1 MATVEHPWSSKGGGM
16 RAVVVERFGGPEVL
30 VLAEVPDPVP
40 GPDQVVV
47 DVSVADTI
55 FVETTIRRGEAG
67 EHFDIN
73 PPYVP
78 GGAVAGRVSAVG
90 DGVDTDWIGKE
101 VATLTGGS
109 GGYADRVVAAVDG
122 LVAVPDGVSLTATAA
137 LQHDGL
143 TALAL
148 TEPAPLRPGR
158 WVLVTAAAGGM
169 GVLLIQLA
177 RASGARVIGAARGRR
192 KLDLVSSVG
201 ADLAVDYSQTGW
213 TEQVRQATGRGVD
226 VVFDGAGGDI
236 GHAAFDLTAPGG
248 WFSGHGAPNGGFASC
263 RHRPGRAQRHH
274 GARHSTRVARPG
286 RAASVP
292 RQGVTPCGRRQAG
305 AAHRPD
311 LPIGPSRRRAP
322 RDRDPHR
329 ARQDSAPGATARV
342 RPNHFRRVSTV

>member
-122 LVAVPDGVSLTATAA
+122 LVVVPDGVSLTATAA

-148 TEPAPLRPGR
+148 TEPAPVRPGQ

-177 RASGARVIGAARGRR
+177 RASGTRVIGAARGRR

-248 WFSGHGAPNGGFASC
+248 WFSGHGAPNGGFATVDTDQAERSGITV
-263 RHRPGRAQRHH
+263 RGIQHVWLDPVEQRRFRDKALRLAADGKLEPHI
-274 GARHSTRVARPG
+274 GQTYPLD
-286 RAASVP
+286 RAAD
-292 RQGVTPCGRRQAG
+292 
-305 AAHRPD
+305 AHRA
-311 LPIGPSRRRAP
+311 IETR
-322 RDRDPHR
+322 
-329 ARQDSAPGATARV
+329 
-342 RPNHFRRVSTV
+342 TVLGKTLLLV

>member
-40 GPDQVVV
+40 GPDQVAV

-122 LVAVPDGVSLTATAA
+122 LVVVPDGVSLTATAA

-177 RASGARVIGAARGRR
+177 RASGTRVIGAARGRR

-201 ADLAVDYSQTGW
+201 ADLAVDYHKPAGPNKSDRPPDAEWTSCSTAQVAISATPRLTSPRPAAGSPGTAHQT
-213 TEQVRQATGRGVD
+213 V
-226 VVFDGAGGDI
+226 
-236 GHAAFDLTAPGG
+236 
-248 WFSGHGAPNGGFASC
+248 AS
-263 RHRPGRAQRHH
+263 RP
-274 GARHSTRVARPG
+274 
-286 RAASVP
+286 
-292 RQGVTPCGRRQAG
+292 
-305 AAHRPD
+305 
-311 LPIGPSRRRAP
+311 
-322 RDRDPHR
+322 
-329 ARQDSAPGATARV
+329 
-342 RPNHFRRVSTV
+342 